1 MRPVAAAGP
10 TLAWR
15 WLRREWR
22 GGELPLLALAV
33 TLAVASVSAVGF
45 FADRVHRAMSLRA
58 TELLAADV
66 VLVSPAAIPEARR
79 SAARER
85 GLAVAETLTFPSM
98 VSTGDRLQLAEVKA
112 VGPGYP
118 LRGELRV
125 APAPFA
131 PDTPRAAGP
140 EPGTVWVDAR
150 LATALGVGPGDRLQI
165 GAVERPVAAVL
176 SYEPDRPG
184 DLFTLGPRLMMHLD
198 DVPATALVQPGSRV
212 THRLLVAGSETG
224 VADFR
229 EALEGR
235 LTRGESLQG
244 VRDTRPELRV
254 ALDRAERFLGL
265 AALVSALLAGVAV
278 ALAARRYAERH
289 LDTAAILRCLG
300 ATQARVT
307 GLFATQLLLVGAI
320 AATAGVAIGYLA
332 QAGLAALLA
341 EAYPGP
347 LPLPSPYPALA
358 GAATGLVTLAGFAL
372 PPLLRL
378 REVPPLRVLRR
389 DLAPLPARARA
400 VYGSALLALGALV
413 LWQAADARLAAYV
426 LAAAGATVVVLVA
439 AAYALVSA
447 LRPLRGRVGVSWRFG
462 LARIARRPG
471 QSVVQVAAFGLGL
484 MVLLLLTLV
493 RGELIEG
500 WRDRLP
506 PDTPN
511 YFLINVQPDE
521 VAGVRAFLSG
531 HGVAEPAL
539 YPMVRG
545 RLAAIDGRPVS
556 AEDYEGAR
564 AKRLVEREFNLSGAS
579 RPQGDNRIVA
589 GTWWKAGETALPQ
602 FSVEE
607 GLAGTLGVTL
617 GSRLR
622 FQVAGQEVEAPVTSL
637 RTVQWDSF
645 RVNFFVV
652 TPPGVLDGFPTTYVT
667 SFHLPPER
675 PEVLSEL
682 VRAFPSVTVLDV
694 EAILSRVRHI
704 LEQAALAV
712 QYVFLFALLAGVT
725 VLAAAV
731 QSTLDERRFESAV
744 LRTLG
749 ADRRR
754 LLAGLLAEF
763 ATLGALAGL
772 LASVAA
778 AVTGVALARAVFDLD
793 YVPGPGLWL
802 SGVGAGLFGVALAG
816 YLGTRRV
823 LSHPPM
829 ESLRAG

>member
-1 MRPVAAAGP
+1 MVSGSRG
-10 TLAWR
+10 LAWR

-22 GGELPLLALAV
+22 GGELPLLAVAV
-33 TLAVASVSAVGF
+33 VLAVASVSAVGF

-66 VLVSPAAIPEARR
+66 VLVSSAAIAQERR
-79 SAARER
+79 AAARQR
-85 GLAVAETLTFPSM
+85 GLAVADTLTFPSM
-98 VSTGDRLQLAEVKA
+98 VSVGERLQLSEVKA

-131 PDTPRAAGP
+131 ADAPRATGP
-140 EPGTVWVDAR
+140 QPGTAWVDAR
-150 LATALGVGPGDRLQI
+150 LATALGVAPGDRVQV
-165 GAVERPVAAVL
+165 GAIELAVAAVL
-176 SYEPDRPG
+176 SFEPDRPG
-184 DLFTLGPRLMMHLD
+184 DLFSLGPRLMMHLD
-198 DVPATALVQPGSRV
+198 DVPASGLVQPGSRV
-212 THRLLVAGSETG
+212 THRLLVAGPEAA
-224 VADFR
+224 VASYR
-229 EALEGR
+229 SALEGQ
-235 LTRGESLQG
+235 LGRGESLQG
-244 VRDTRPELRV
+244 VRDTRPELRL

-289 LDTAAILRCLG
+289 LDTAAVLRCLG

-307 GLFATQLLLVGAI
+307 RLFATQLLLVGLIAGAI
-320 AATAGVAIGYLA
+320 GAALGYLA
-332 QAGLAALLA
+332 QAGLAVLLA

-347 LPLPSPYPALA
+347 LPLPSLYPALA
-358 GAATGLVTLAGFAL
+358 GLATGLVTLAGFAL

-389 DLAPLPARARA
+389 DLVPMPARARA

-413 LWQAADARLAAYV
+413 LWQAADARLAGYV
-426 LAAAGATVVVLVA
+426 LAGAAATIAVLVG
-439 AAYALVSA
+439 AAYGLLAA

-462 LARIARRPG
+462 LARLTRRPG
-471 QSVVQVAAFGLGL
+471 QSVVQVVAFGLGL
-484 MVLLLLTLV
+484 MVLLLLTVV
-493 RGELIEG
+493 RGELIDG

-506 PDTPN
+506 ADAPN

-521 VAGVRAFLSG
+521 VAGVRAFLAG
-531 HGVAEPAL
+531 HGIAEPAL

-545 RLAAIDGRPVS
+545 RLVSIDGRPVS
-556 AEDYEGAR
+556 ADDYEAAR
-564 AKRLVEREFNLSGAS
+564 AKRLVEREFNLSTAAE
-579 RPQGDNRIVA
+579 PQDDNRVVA
-589 GTWWKAGETALPQ
+589 GHWWAPGRAAAPQ

-607 GLAGTLGVTL
+607 GLAETLGIAL
-617 GSRLR
+617 GARLR
-622 FQVAGQEVEAPVTSL
+622 FQIAGQEVEAPVTSL
-637 RTVQWDSF
+637 RAVQWDSF

-652 TPPGVLDGFPTTYVT
+652 APPGVLDGFPATHVT
-667 SFHLPPER
+667 SFHLPPQR
-675 PEVLSEL
+675 TEVLAEL

-754 LLAGLLAEF
+754 LVAGLLAEF
-763 ATLGALAGL
+763 TTLGALAGL
-772 LASVAA
+772 LASLAA
-778 AVTGVALARAVFDLD
+778 AGTGVALARRVFDLE
-793 YVPGPGLWL
+793 YVPSPGLWAI
-802 SGVGAGLFGVALAG
+802 GVTAGVVGVALAG

-823 LSHPPM
+823 LSHPPV
-829 ESLRAG
+829 ESLRSG